1 MQFKES
7 FIFNRSAS
15 DDPSAY
21 SKVSSWMIRSHD
33 CCPWDGVENDE
44 NTDHVISL
52 DLSSSYLY
60 GSINSSNSLFQLF
73 HLQRLNL
80 VDNDFN
86 NSEIPIGVRQLSNLT
101 HLNLSYSGFSGK
113 ILAEILQLSKLVS
126 LSLGPNPLE
135 LHKPSLRSIVEKLT
149 NLEELVL
156 HE

>member
-1 MQFKES
+1 MNVYLEFQFFFFVYTS
-7 FIFNRSAS
+7 VPPN
-15 DDPSAY
+15 
-21 SKVSSWMIRSHD
+21 SKSWLRP
-33 CCPWDGVENDE
+33 C
-44 NTDHVISL
+44 
-52 DLSSSYLY
+52 
-60 GSINSSNSLFQLF
+60 FQ
-73 HLQRLNL
+73 RPNL

>member
-1 MQFKES
+1 M
-7 FIFNRSAS
+7 
-15 DDPSAY
+15 
-21 SKVSSWMIRSHD
+21 
-33 CCPWDGVENDE
+33 
-44 NTDHVISL
+44 
-52 DLSSSYLY
+52 
-60 GSINSSNSLFQLF
+60 
-73 HLQRLNL
+73 
-80 VDNDFN
+80 DNDFN
-86 NSEIPIGVRQLSNLT
+86 NSEIPIGVRQVSNHT

>member
-1 MQFKES
+1 
-7 FIFNRSAS
+7 
-15 DDPSAY
+15 
-21 SKVSSWMIRSHD
+21 MIRSHD